1 MMGFRMVERKSS
13 SLIDGANWTYMQNYK
28 TLVREGVGHL
38 ACSHLASLSFA
49 LKQSIR
55 AADHPLHNPET
66 LVHQAAHNMSDWKKG
81 RFLTHWLQCAGGWK
95 IEKGDNHF
103 VSIAVILSPATIG
116 STSWA
121 QLTML
126 EKFHVKAYGCRSY
139 ASAGECKRHCIV
151 TYHSMHFPLYKS
163 PRSLRIT

>member
-1 MMGFRMVERKSS
+1 MTLNLAFEEGLAFSTTGVGMMMGFRMVERKSS

-66 LVHQAAHNMSDWKKG
+66 LVHQAAHNMSD
-81 RFLTHWLQCAGGWK
+81 
-95 IEKGDNHF
+95 
-103 VSIAVILSPATIG
+103 
-116 STSWA
+116 
-121 QLTML
+121 
-126 EKFHVKAYGCRSY
+126 
-139 ASAGECKRHCIV
+139 
-151 TYHSMHFPLYKS
+151 
-163 PRSLRIT
+163 